1 VIFLSTILISP
12 PARPASFPFHACPSF
27 SFLHSTFPPS
37 LPSLLTLAE
46 LLDVSESTASA
57 FSLVAAPIILAVLVL
72 VMVRLAIVVVA
83 RGREGRRKA
92 WVVAAA
98 RRMTR
103 RRKIVEGVLLLEVDM
118 PLATG
123 RCEAL
128 CDEEI
133 CCVGAMMMI
142 KLGVGGLC
150 GFEAR

>member
-1 VIFLSTILISP
+1 MIFLSPILISP

-118 PLATG
+118 PLAG
-123 RCEAL
+123 RREAF
-128 CDEEI
+128 CDEDI
-133 CCVGAMMMI
+133 CCMGAMMMI